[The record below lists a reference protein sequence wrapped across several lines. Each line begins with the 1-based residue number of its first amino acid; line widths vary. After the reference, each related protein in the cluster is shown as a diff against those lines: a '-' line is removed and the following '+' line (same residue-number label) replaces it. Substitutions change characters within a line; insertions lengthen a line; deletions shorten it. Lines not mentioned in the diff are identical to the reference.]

1 MHHTI
6 DKQRN
11 TRGFVFSLE
20 ATISLILFV
29 LMLVALPIHENSS
42 LKELLILQQEN
53 DLLRVWSAKESS
65 PQEMIYDVKLM
76 FGENG
81 ELWINEIKM
90 NNGITAKNSIAS
102 EGIILDNSL
111 NENKIRITVNYN

>member
-1 MHHTI
+1 MYLEITFFS
-6 DKQRN
+6 KK
-11 TRGFVFSLE
+11 GFVFSLE

-29 LMLVALPIHENSS
+29 LLLIALPTHQNSS

-65 PQEMIYDVKLM
+65 PQEMLMDTKLL
-76 FGENG
+76 FGETG
-81 ELWINEIKM
+81 ELWINETQLNK
-90 NNGITAKNSIAS
+90 AKSEKNSIAS

-111 NENKIRITVNYN
+111 VENKIRLIVYYN